1 MRVSNIKTEMLEMPD
16 KEAGATVDMVSFDG
30 NEAAAWV
37 AYRLSEICAIYPIT
51 PSSTMAELAD
61 EWSAHGIP
69 NLWGQIPTV
78 VEMQHEGGA
87 AGAVHGALQAG
98 SLSTTFTASQGL
110 MLMLPNMY
118 KIAGELTPAV
128 FHVAARSLAAQ
139 GLSIFGDHQDVM
151 AARSTGF
158 ALLGSATVQEA
169 HDLALVAHAATL
181 EARIPFIHFFDGFR
195 TSHEINKIH
204 RLREETL
211 AKLVD
216 DEYVLAHHQR
226 ALNPDAPVM
235 RGTAQNPDTYFQSRE
250 TVNAYYEAVP
260 GIVQA
265 KMDQLAQETGRSY
278 HLVDYF
284 GHPEAESVMIAMGS
298 GSSTVRQTVDWL
310 NENSAGRYGCV
321 VVRLYRPF
329 PAQALLDAMP
339 ASVTRIAVLD
349 RTKEPGA
356 NGEPLYQDV
365 MTALA
370 QGLSIGRLQRMP
382 LVTGGRYG
390 LSSKEFTPGMVRGV
404 FANLESDQPKRVFTI
419 GIRDDITLLSL
430 DYDESFDIE
439 RDDVVRAMFYG
450 LGADGTVGA
459 NKNSIKIIGSDPGR
473 FGQAYFVY
481 DSKKS
486 GAQTVSHLRFGPRP
500 IEAPYLLQSANF
512 IGCHQFDFVFSSN
525 ILARAAKGATLL
537 LNSPYAPDQLW
548 QKLPERMQRQI
559 VDKGIRLY
567 TIDAYQVAQDT
578 GMGNR
583 INTIMQVCFFK
594 LAGVMD
600 TDEAI
605 AAIKGAIEKTYGKK
619 GADVVSKNFAA
630 VDQALAHLYPVNIDA
645 ASRSGIGD
653 RLTVPAIAP
662 IFVQDV
668 TAEMMAGRG
677 DALPVSK
684 LPADG
689 TYPTGT
695 SQWEKRSIAQFIPE
709 WLDQYC
715 IQCGNCSFVCPHAAI
730 RAKFCHEDDVADAPE
745 AFQSMP
751 INARGVPEM
760 RYVLQVYPDDCTGCN
775 LCVDACPVREEDAD
789 GNEVRALR
797 LVEIRPVLEQQRENL
812 AWFEQLPWNPRSG
825 VDFSNV
831 RGVQFLQPL
840 FEFSGA
846 CAGCGE
852 TPYLKI
858 ITQLFGDRMLVANAT
873 GCSSIYGGNL
883 PTTPWTKNADGR
895 GPAWSNS
902 LFEDNAEF
910 GMGFRLS
917 ANHHHR
923 QAERALGELREEL
936 GDEFVDAILSAPQ
949 QVESEI
955 QAQRERVAELKY
967 RLDLFDTPAARQ
979 LKSMADHLIRRS
991 IWIVGGDGWAYDI
1004 GSSGLDHALASGL
1017 DINILIMD
1025 TEVYSNTGGQM
1036 SKSTPLGAVAKFAA
1050 GGKTIGKKDVAQQ
1063 AIAYGN
1069 VYVARIAMGANPQ
1082 QTLQALREAE
1092 AYPGPS
1098 LIIAYSHCI
1107 AHGIDMA
1114 KGLQQ
1119 QKLAVA
1125 SGHWP
1130 LIRYN
1135 PVIREEG
1142 GVPFTLD
1149 CLRPT
1154 LPLAEYRQ
1162 HEGRFQSL
1170 RRENPEEAERLLKIA
1185 QQVVYQRWDVYESM
1199 ASRRAAEFPPDPRR
1213 G

>member
-1 MRVSNIKTEMLEMPD
+1 MRTSNIGKHAQDEQDMN
-16 KEAGATVDMVSFDG
+16 ASMVSFDG
-30 NEAAAWV
+30 NEAAAHV
-37 AYRLSEICAIYPIT
+37 AYRLSEVCAIYPIT

-61 EWSAHGIP
+61 EWATRGTP
-69 NLWGQIPTV
+69 NIWGHVPTV

-98 SLSTTFTASQGL
+98 ALSTTFTASQGL

-118 KIAGELTPAV
+118 KIAGELSPTV

-151 AARSTGF
+151 AARTTGF
-158 ALLGSATVQEA
+158 AQLASSTVQEA
-169 HDLALVAHAATL
+169 HDLALVAHASTL
-181 EARIPFIHFFDGFR
+181 QTRIPFIHFFDGFR
-195 TSHEINKIH
+195 TSHEVNKIH
-204 RLREETL
+204 VLEDATIE
-211 AKLVD
+211 KLVD
-216 DEYVLAHHQR
+216 HDLVLAHLGR
-226 ALNPDAPVM
+226 ALNPNDPVM
-235 RGTAQNPDTYFQSRE
+235 RGTAQNPDTYFQGRE
-250 TVNAYYEAVP
+250 SVNSFYQAVP
-260 GIVQA
+260 GIVQQ
-265 KMDQLAQETGRSY
+265 KMDELAAETGRAY
-278 HLVDYF
+278 HLFDYF
-284 GHPEAESVMIAMGS
+284 GDPQAESVIISMGS
-298 GSSTVRQTVDWL
+298 GSSTVRETVDWL
-310 NENSAGRYGCV
+310 NANSKGSFGGI

-329 PAQALLDAMP
+329 CFEAMLNALP
-339 ASVTRIAVLD
+339 RSTKRIAVLD
-349 RTKEPGA
+349 RTKEPGS

-365 MTALA
+365 MTTLA
-370 QGLSIGRLQRMP
+370 QALLDGKIDSMP
-382 LVTGGRYG
+382 VVAGGRYG
-390 LSSKEFTPGMVRGV
+390 LSSKEFTPAMVRAI
-404 FANLESDQPKRVFTI
+404 FEELENKNPKRQFTV
-419 GIRDDITLLSL
+419 GIKDDITHLSL
-430 DYDESFDIE
+430 NYDEDFNIE
-439 RDDVVRAMFYG
+439 NEKVVRAMFYG

-459 NKNSIKIIGSDPGR
+459 NKNSIKIIGSDPDR

-486 GAQTVSHLRFGPRP
+486 GAQTVSHLRFGPEP
-500 IEAPYLLQSANF
+500 IDSPYLVQSANF
-512 IGCHQFDFVFSSN
+512 VGCHQFDFVFTTE
-525 ILARAAKGATLL
+525 IIAKAANGATLL
-537 LNSPYAPDQLW
+537 LNSPYSASELW
-548 QKLPERMQRQI
+548 NKLPERLQQQI
-559 VDKGIRLY
+559 VDKNIKLY
-567 TIDAYQVAQDT
+567 SIDAYTVAGET
-578 GMGNR
+578 GMGRR

-600 TDEAI
+600 TDVAITKIKEAI
-605 AAIKGAIEKTYGKK
+605 AKTYRKK
-619 GADVVSKNFAA
+619 GEKVIQMNYAA
-630 VDQALAHLYPVNIDA
+630 VDQALAHLFEVDVDA
-645 ASRSGIGD
+645 AQRSGIGE
-653 RLTVPAIAP
+653 RPIVPKIAP

-677 DALPVSK
+677 DQLPVSR
-684 LPADG
+684 LPVDG

-695 SQWEKRSIAQFIPE
+695 TRWEKRSIAQSIPE
-709 WLDQYC
+709 WLDERC

-730 RAKFCHEDDVADAPE
+730 RAKFCHELDLEGSPGS
-745 AFQSMP
+745 FQSSP
-751 INARGVPEM
+751 ISARGFPEM

-775 LCVDACPVREEDAD
+775 LCVDACPVRDIDENGE
-789 GNEVRALR
+789 EVRALK
-797 LVEIRPVLEQQRENL
+797 LVSKDPILEAQRDNL
-812 AWFEQLPWNPRSG
+812 NWFERLEWNERSE

-846 CAGCGE
+846 CSGCGE
-852 TPYLKI
+852 TPYLKV
-858 ITQLFGDRMLVANAT
+858 ITQLFGGRMMVANAT

-883 PTTPWTKNADGR
+883 PTTPWSKNPSGR

-917 ANHHHR
+917 ADHHR
-923 QAERALGELREEL
+923 KQAEMSLDNLGSSVGEEL
-936 GDEFVDAILSAPQ
+936 AQSILNSAQ
-949 QVESEI
+949 DSESEI
-955 QAQRERVAELKY
+955 QAQRRRVTDLKY
-967 RLDLFDTPAARQ
+967 QLELLNTPESRQ
-979 LKSMADHLIRRS
+979 LQSMADHLIKRS

-1050 GGKTIGKKDVAQQ
+1050 GGKTSGKKDVAQQ

-1107 AHGIDMA
+1107 AHGINMEE
-1114 KGLQQ
+1114 GMLQQ
-1119 QKLAVA
+1119 KRAVS

-1135 PVIREEG
+1135 PMVRDTG

-1149 CLRPT
+1149 SLRPT
-1154 LPLAEYRQ
+1154 LPLLEYRK
-1162 HEGRFQSL
+1162 HEGRYTL
-1170 RRENPEEAERLLKIA
+1170 LARENPEEANRLAEIA
-1185 QQVVYQRWDVYESM
+1185 QDAAHLRWDVYEKM
-1199 ASRRAAEFPPDPRR
+1199 ASRSAADFHADPRR
-1213 G
+1213 E

>member
-1 MRVSNIKTEMLEMPD
+1 MEGPGGD
-16 KEAGATVDMVSFDG
+16 AGMVSFDG

-37 AYRLSEICAIYPIT
+37 AYRLSGICAIYPIT

-61 EWSAHGIP
+61 EWAAKRIP
-69 NLWGQIPTV
+69 NIWGHVPTV

-118 KIAGELTPAV
+118 KIAGELTPTV

-151 AARSTGF
+151 AARTTGF
-158 ALLGSATVQEA
+158 AILGSASVQEA

-181 EARIPFIHFFDGFR
+181 ESRVPFIHFFDGFR
-195 TSHEINKIH
+195 TSHEVNKIY
-204 RLREETL
+204 RLDESTL
-211 AKLVD
+211 AALI
-216 DEYVLAHHQR
+216 DEEHVLAHHER

-250 TVNAYYEAVP
+250 TVNSFYEAVP
-260 GIVQA
+260 GIVQK
-265 KMDQLAQETGRSY
+265 KMDQLAAATGRQY
-278 HLVDYF
+278 QLVDYF
-284 GHPEAESVMIAMGS
+284 GHPEAEFVIVAMGS
-298 GSSTVRQTVDWL
+298 GTSTVRQTVAWL
-310 NENSAGRYGCV
+310 NEHGGRCGGLI
-321 VVRLYRPF
+321 VRLFRPF
-329 PAQALLDAMP
+329 PAEALLAALP
-339 ASVTRIAVLD
+339 ASVRRIAVLD

-370 QGLSIGRLQRMP
+370 QGLSRGRLAAMP
-382 LVTGGRYG
+382 LVAGGRYG
-390 LSSKEFTPGMVRGV
+390 LSSKEFTPAMVRAV
-404 FANLESDQPKRVFTI
+404 FENLEDTAPKRRFTV
-419 GIRDDITLLSL
+419 GIQDDITHLSL
-430 DYDESFDIE
+430 DYDEDFDIE
-439 RDDVVRAMFYG
+439 RDNVVRAMFFG

-459 NKNSIKIIGSDPGR
+459 NKNTIKIIGADPQC

-486 GAQTVSHLRFGPRP
+486 GAQTVSHLRFGPEP

-512 IGCHQFDFVFSSN
+512 IGCHQFDFVYSTD
-525 ILARAAKGATLL
+525 ILARAAHGATLL
-537 LNSPYAPDQLW
+537 LNSPCDPDQVW
-548 QKLPERMQRQI
+548 NRLPRRLQQQI
-559 VDKGIRLY
+559 LDRDIRLFA
-567 TIDAYQVAQDT
+567 IDAYRVAREA

-583 INTIMQVCFFK
+583 INTIMQACFFK
-594 LAGVMD
+594 LARVMD

-605 AAIKGAIEKTYGKK
+605 AAIKQAIEKTYRKK
-619 GADVVSKNFAA
+619 GPDVVAQNYAA
-630 VDQALAHLYPVNIDA
+630 VDAALSHLHEVSVDRERL
-645 ASRSGIGD
+645 SDIGD
-653 RLTVPAIAP
+653 RPSVPQIAP
-662 IFVQDV
+662 IFVRDV

-684 LPADG
+684 LPVDG
-689 TYPTGT
+689 TYPTAT
-695 SQWEKRSIAQFIPE
+695 SRWEKRSIAQSIPE
-709 WLDQYC
+709 WLDDHC

-730 RAKFCHEDDVADAPE
+730 RAKFCHEDDLADAPE
-745 AFQSMP
+745 SFQSMA
-751 INARGVPEM
+751 ISARGFPEM

-775 LCVDACPVREEDAD
+775 LCVDACPVRDQDDA
-789 GNEVRALR
+789 GNEIRALR
-797 LVEIRPVLEQQRENL
+797 LVEKAPILAAQRANL
-812 AWFEQLPWNPRSG
+812 DFFEGLPWNKRSEI
-825 VDFSNV
+825 DFSNV

-846 CAGCGE
+846 CSGCGE

-858 ITQLFGDRMLVANAT
+858 ITQLFGDRMMVANAT

-883 PTTPWTKNADGR
+883 PTTPWSKNADGR

-917 ANHHHR
+917 ADHHRR
-923 QAERALGELREEL
+923 QAEQALDHLRGEL
-936 GDEFVDAILSAPQ
+936 GDEFVDGILHAPQ
-949 QVESEI
+949 QTESQI
-955 QAQRERVAELKY
+955 QAQRDRIAELKY
-967 RLDLFDTPAARQ
+967 RLTLIDSQASRQ
-979 LKSMADHLIRRS
+979 LQAMADHLVRRS
-991 IWIVGGDGWAYDI
+991 VWIVGGDGWAYDI

-1036 SKSTPLGAVAKFAA
+1036 SKSTPIGAVAKFAA

-1114 KGLQQ
+1114 HGLQQ
-1119 QKLAVA
+1119 QKRAVA

-1135 PVIREEG
+1135 PVIRESG

-1149 CLRPT
+1149 CLRPS
-1154 LPLAEYRQ
+1154 LPLFEYRQ
-1162 HEGRFQSL
+1162 HEGRYQAL
-1170 RRENPEEAERLLKIA
+1170 ARENQEEADRLMDIA
-1185 QQVVYQRWDVYESM
+1185 QRTVWLRWDVYEKM
-1199 ASRRAAEFPPDPRR
+1199 AGRSAAEFPADPRR
-1213 G
+1213 D